1 MTITNPGAIPNSGS
15 KKFTA
20 QLAQVA
26 LINYNRNLNDEEYNA
41 FVNATWYANYSRA
54 GSMNTSIPNNTF
66 GNLQT
71 SNLQTGNLQT
81 GSTNN
86 PIIQQNFITEHNLVH
101 ECSCKKKKKDK
112 KKYKKCY

>member
-26 LINYNRNLNDEEYNA
+26 LINYNRNLNNEEYNA
-41 FVNATWYANYSRA
+41 YINSVWYANNA
-54 GSMNTSIPNNTF
+54 GSTSASTPGNSF
-66 GNLQT
+66 GNLQAGT
-71 SNLQTGNLQT
+71 
-81 GSTNN
+81 
-86 PIIQQNFITEHNLVH
+86 PVQQNFINENNLVH
-101 ECSCKKKKKDK
+101 KYSCKKKKDK

>member
-54 GSMNTSIPNNTF
+54 GSMNPSIPNNTF

-71 SNLQTGNLQT
+71 
-81 GSTNN
+81 GSSNN
-86 PIIQQNFITEHNLVH
+86 PIVQQHFITEHNLVH